1 MVRHVLVVTALG
13 RVSRCLLALIFL
25 LSGALACSHAQV
37 DVLTQHNDNARTG
50 ANTSETSLTPE
61 NVNSRQFGLL
71 FKRIVDD
78 QLYTQERRS
87 ASLWRQMP
95 PSGRATPN

>member
-1 MVRHVLVVTALG
+1 MIRHVSVATALG
-13 RVSRCLLALIFL
+13 RVSQLPLALLFL
-25 LSGALACSHAQV
+25 LSGALTCSHAQV

-50 ANTSETSLTPE
+50 ANTSETALTPE

-78 QLYTQERRS
+78 QLYTQPLVVTGVKTDAGTRD
-87 ASLWRQMP
+87 LV
-95 PSGRATPN
+95 